1 MQHASTNLQLTA
13 TGALMDPDFLRATVS
28 PRSGAGELAEIINKA
43 ALSACA
49 AAFFGIAVAVLV
61 RVA

>member
-13 TGALMDPDFLRATVS
+13 TGALMDPDFLRASVD
-28 PRSGAGELAEIINKA
+28 PRSGADQLAEIINKA

-49 AAFFGIAVAVLV
+49 AAFFGIAVAILA
-61 RVA
+61 RVG